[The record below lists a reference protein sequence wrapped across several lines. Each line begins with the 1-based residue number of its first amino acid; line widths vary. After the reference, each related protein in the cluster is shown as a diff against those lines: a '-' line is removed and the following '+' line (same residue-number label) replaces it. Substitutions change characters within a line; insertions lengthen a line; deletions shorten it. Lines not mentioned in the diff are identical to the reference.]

1 MSYEIPLGRNEIFY
15 KRKKKQE
22 SPAGEKYLKSI
33 IAMDIKK
40 IIIKETCE

>member
-1 MSYEIPLGRNEIFY
+1 MSYEIPLGRNGTFN

-22 SPAGEKYLKSI
+22 SPAAGEVLKSI

-40 IIIKETCE
+40 IIIKETRE